1 MINKTHKYQTQKV
14 TGDKT
19 IKRVGVTF
27 LGIWN
32 MVSVIIKPC
41 INLLFL
47 CMKSSVNSV
56 MLPILS
62 LPKSQPL
69 EVIGQ
74 KINNS
79 NFWLQSAETH
89 TVYRSDVFFNVDLG
103 F

>member
-1 MINKTHKYQTQKV
+1 MTL
-14 TGDKT
+14 
-19 IKRVGVTF
+19 

-69 EVIGQ
+69 EVIWA
-74 KINNS
+74 KIVNS
-79 NFWLQSAETH
+79 KFWLQSAETH
-89 TVYRSDVFFNVDLG
+89 TVYRSDVFFQCRPG
-103 F
+103 FLNLALFLFVEIIYLIV

>member
-1 MINKTHKYQTQKV
+1 MIELSEG
-14 TGDKT
+14 GDN
-19 IKRVGVTF
+19 ISRYLEHGVCD
-27 LGIWN
+27 L
-32 MVSVIIKPC
+32 KPC

-74 KINNS
+74 KLNNS
-79 NFWLQSAETH
+79 NFWLQSGETH
-89 TVYRSDVFFNVDLG
+89 AVYRSDVFFNVDLG

>member
-1 MINKTHKYQTQKV
+1 MIN
-14 TGDKT
+14 D
-19 IKRVGVTF
+19 KRVGVTF

-69 EVIGQ
+69 GCYWA

-79 NFWLQSAETH
+79 NFWPQSAETH